1 METVSVRFEKRFL
14 QDMEQVMKS
23 HRYATKTEFIREAVR
38 EKIRDLETQH
48 ALQRLERAYGSG
60 KKDKKITDEDKIIK
74 EMRIASGA
82 VTPIGTR
89 LYDVEEFAKGKVCNE
104 EAFKEIAKKLGV
116 E

>member
-1 METVSVRFEKRFL
+1 
-14 QDMEQVMKS
+14 MKS

-60 KKDKKITDEDKIIK
+60 KKDKKITDEDIH
-74 EMRIASGA
+74 RAG
-82 VTPIGTR
+82 
-89 LYDVEEFAKGKVCNE
+89 E